1 MFRKPAFWILF
12 ALVSVGAAFFAWKN
26 FSATF
31 PVVSLDIQ
39 MDRKAALD
47 SARVLAGKYSWQ
59 PAAGD
64 QAASFR
70 VDQEVQNFIELEGG
84 GKDALRRIIADG
96 TFQPYTWLVRNFKEG
111 DAHESLVR
119 FTPKG
124 DPYGFVVKIPER
136 DAGASLQ
143 AGEARAIAERT
154 AVDEWHADLSK
165 YP

>member
-1 MFRKPAFWILF
+1 MARKSGFWVLF
-12 ALVSVGAAFFAWKN
+12 ALVSLAAAFFAWKN

-31 PVVSLDIQ
+31 PLVSLDIQ

-47 SARVLAGKYSWQ
+47 SARGLAGKYGWP
-59 PAAGD
+59 PASFD

-84 GKDALRRIIADG
+84 GKDALRQIIADG

-111 DAHESLVR
+111 DPHELLVR

-124 DPYGFVVKIPER
+124 EPYGFVVRVPEKE
-136 DAGASLQ
+136 AGASL
-143 AGEARAIAERT
+143 EA
-154 AVDEWHADLSK
+154 
-165 YP
+165 